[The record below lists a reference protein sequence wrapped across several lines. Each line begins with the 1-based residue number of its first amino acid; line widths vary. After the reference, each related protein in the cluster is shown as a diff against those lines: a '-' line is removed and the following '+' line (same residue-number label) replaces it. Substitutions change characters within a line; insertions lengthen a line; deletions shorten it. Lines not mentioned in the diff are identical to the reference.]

1 MKDVEEG
8 RIKCIGQ
15 KDILTL
21 ALGTLKHPERVRGK
35 GGKKKR
41 KQFFN
46 TPKPLKAA
54 EENECE
60 EMLREKVRMLEE
72 EIVALKTEKKQ
83 PPAPHSE
90 VSSTNIRKQMLQ
102 HEEIQGKAHCKA
114 HVEDSST
121 QGTIKASTLTQVWLF
136 LSYIYKN
143 YN

>member
-21 ALGTLKHPERVRGK
+21 ALGTPEHPGRVRGK
-35 GGKKKR
+35 GGKKKP

-46 TPKPLKAA
+46 TPKPSKAI
-54 EENECE
+54 EKNECE

-83 PPAPHSE
+83 PPTPHSE
-90 VSSTNIRKQMLQ
+90 VSSTKIRKQMME
-102 HEEIQGKAHCKA
+102 HEEIQGKAHCKDR
-114 HVEDSST
+114 VEDSSA
-121 QGTIKASTLTQVWLF
+121 QGTIKASTLTQV
-136 LSYIYKN
+136 
-143 YN
+143 

>member
-21 ALGTLKHPERVRGK
+21 ALGTPEHPGRVRGK
-35 GGKKKR
+35 GGKKKP

-46 TPKPLKAA
+46 TPKPSKPI

-72 EIVALKTEKKQ
+72 EIVLKTEKKQ
-83 PPAPHSE
+83 PPHTP
-90 VSSTNIRKQMLQ
+90 
-102 HEEIQGKAHCKA
+102 
-114 HVEDSST
+114 
-121 QGTIKASTLTQVWLF
+121 F
-136 LSYIYKN
+136 
-143 YN
+143 

>member
-21 ALGTLKHPERVRGK
+21 ALGTPEHPGRVRGK
-35 GGKKKR
+35 GGKKKP

-46 TPKPLKAA
+46 TPKPSKAT

-60 EMLREKVRMLEE
+60 EVLREKVRMLEE

-83 PPAPHSE
+83 PPTPHSE
-90 VSSTNIRKQMLQ
+90 VSSTNIRKQMMG
-102 HEEIQGKAHCKA
+102 HEEIQGKAHYKD
-114 HVEDSST
+114 HVEDSSA
-121 QGTIKASTLTQVWLF
+121 QGTIKASTLTQV
-136 LSYIYKN
+136 
-143 YN
+143 